1 MSTGGLAAARLTRLQ
16 QVLAGYVERGDV
28 PGLVALVSR
37 RGDTHVEAIGLARDA
52 IFRISSMTKPV
63 TAVAALILVEECKL
77 RLDEPIDRLLPELR
91 QRRVLKRLDSPL
103 DDTVPADR
111 PLTLRDLLT
120 FRMGFGQV
128 FPPPDPCP
136 VVQQAGQ
143 LHIGM
148 GPPIPDEMPAPDEW
162 LRRLASLPLMAQPGE
177 RWIYNTG
184 ADVLGVLIAR
194 AADQSFEAF
203 LRERVFEPLGM
214 HDTAFGVPPD
224 KIGRLPTS
232 FFGTGQVFDP
242 AEGGQW
248 SHPPAFPSG
257 AGGLVSTIDDY
268 LRFAQMLLDNGK
280 PLLARPTVELM
291 TSNHLSAEQ
300 MASGGMILGG
310 SGWGFLVA
318 IATRRDNLHNVGSY
332 GWDGGLGT
340 SWRND
345 PRERLIT
352 ILMTQQAWS
361 APEPPPVARDFSTL
375 AYQAIED

>member
-1 MSTGGLAAARLTRLQ
+1 MSTGGLSTARLTRMH

-37 RGDTHVEAIGLARDA
+37 RGETHVDAIGLPRDA
-52 IFRISSMTKPV
+52 IFRISSMTKPI

-77 RLDEPIDRLLPELR
+77 RLDEPIDRLLPELS
-91 QRRVLKRLDSPL
+91 QRRVLKTLGSPVDETL
-103 DDTVPADR
+103 PAAR
-111 PLTLRDLLT
+111 PITLRDLLT
-120 FRMGFGQV
+120 FRMGFGQL

-136 VVQQAGQ
+136 ILKEASD

-148 GPPIPDEMPAPDEW
+148 GPPMPDELAEPDEW
-162 LRRLASLPLMAQPGE
+162 LRRFGSLPLMAQPGE

-194 AADQSFEAF
+194 AADQPFEEF

-214 HDTAFGVPPD
+214 RDTAFSVPPD
-224 KIGRLPTS
+224 KLGRLPTS
-232 FFGTGQVFDP
+232 FIATGQVFDP

-257 AGGLVSTIDDY
+257 AGGMVSTIDDY
-268 LRFAQMLLDNGK
+268 VRFVQMLLDNGQ

-291 TSNHLSAEQ
+291 TSNQLTAEQ
-300 MASGGMILGG
+300 MANGGMILGRR
-310 SGWGFLVA
+310 GWGFLVS
-318 IATRRDNLHNVGSY
+318 IVTRRDDLQNVGAY

-340 SWRND
+340 YWRND
-345 PRERLIT
+345 PREQLIT
-352 ILMTQQAWS
+352 ILMTQSAWG
-361 APEPPPVARDFSTL
+361 APEPPRVGQDFLTL
-375 AYQAIED
+375 AYQALED